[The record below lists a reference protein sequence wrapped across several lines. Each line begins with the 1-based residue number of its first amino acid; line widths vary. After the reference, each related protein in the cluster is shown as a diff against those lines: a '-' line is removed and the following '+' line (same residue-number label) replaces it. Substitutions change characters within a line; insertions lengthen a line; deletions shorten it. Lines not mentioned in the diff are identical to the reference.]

1 MKAPGTLTAYRR
13 AAVALAAVAIGLRS
27 VPDIRRYLKIRNM

>member
-1 MKAPGTLTAYRR
+1 MKALGTLTAFLL
-13 AAVALAAVAIGLRS
+13 AGIVVAAVAIGLRS